1 MPLVTCCGQPCE
13 VHRSGRRSWWP
24 RPPRDDP
31 ETDAAERFHGSG
43 STLRQVK
50 GKHIKVKVKV
60 KGKHIKVK
68 VKVKHIKV
76 KDKTR
81 RGQGQTHQGQGQV
94 YLYSTLK
101 ATSADQPQ
109 TKTNKCLWT

>member
-13 VHRSGRRSWWP
+13 VHWSGRRSWWP

-50 GKHIKVKVKV
+50 GKHIKVKA

-68 VKVKHIKV
+68 AKAKGK
-76 KDKTR
+76 
-81 RGQGQTHQGQGQV
+81 THQDQGQV

-101 ATSADQPQ
+101 ATSADQAQP
-109 TKTNKCLWT
+109 KTNKCLWT

>member
-1 MPLVTCCGQPCE
+1 MLLVTCCGQPCE
-13 VHRSGRRSWWP
+13 VHWSGRRSWWP

-50 GKHIKVKVKV
+50 GKHIKVKVK
-60 KGKHIKVK
+60 GKHIKVK
-68 VKVKHIKV
+68 AKVKG
-76 KDKTR
+76 KTHQGQ
-81 RGQGQTHQGQGQV
+81 GQGQTHQGQGQV

-101 ATSADQPQ
+101 ATSADQAQP
-109 TKTNKCLWT
+109 KTNKYLWT